1 MDLEF
6 SRRERIVGT
15 FMVVI
20 IALLLSTLFILGK
33 GKGWFERYIPYYT
46 VFEESYNLQRGAAVK
61 LYNTDV
67 GKVRRVTV
75 TGNHVRVDLDILET
89 YSSRIREDTIAT
101 VESPTL
107 IGSEFVAIRTGGR
120 SDAELIP
127 PEGEIFSQEK
137 KSIADILAE
146 FQVEKTAKMVI
157 GAVQD
162 LAEMTE
168 TLKDPKGPVFTAM
181 DTVNQILLD
190 LQEGKGTLGSL
201 LKSRELMEEIHI
213 RMTEVSRILAH
224 VEEAAAKTPKTV
236 DLVNQNLEQV
246 TVVGENVSG
255 AVEEVLASLRQ
266 ELAKISR
273 MVDDIEAAGKDV
285 PAITRSTRSGIQEI
299 REGIRE
305 IDKVVTSVQKNI
317 LIRGNLPEE
326 APAEA
331 LDADGR

>member
-6 SRRERIVGT
+6 SRRERVVGT

-67 GKVRRVTV
+67 GRVRRVTV

-127 PEGEIFSQEK
+127 YGGEIFSQEK

-162 LAEMTE
+162 LAEMTAA
-168 TLKDPKGPVFTAM
+168 LKDPQGPVFTTM
-181 DTVNQILLD
+181 DTVNQILSD
-190 LQEGKGTLGSL
+190 LQEGRGTLGSI
-201 LKSRELMEEIHI
+201 LKSRELMEEVHA
-213 RMTEVSRILAH
+213 RMAEVSRILGH
-224 VEEAAAKTPKTV
+224 VEEAAGKTPRTV
-236 DLVNQNLEQV
+236 DLVNENLEQIQ
-246 TVVGENVSG
+246 TMGSHVGEALD
-255 AVEEVLASLRQ
+255 AVLETLHG

-273 MVDDIEAAGKDV
+273 LVDDIEAAGKDV
-285 PAITRSTRSGIQEI
+285 PAIARSTRSGIQEV
-299 REGIRE
+299 RETLRE
-305 IDKVVTSVQKNI
+305 LDKVVDSVQKNI
-317 LIRGNLPEE
+317 LIRGNIPKE